1 MEAPMRKA
9 VTTLVAALALSGA
22 ALAQDF
28 PAKPLRIVV
37 PNPPGGTVDIVARAV
52 AQGMSASL
60 GQNVIVDLKPG
71 GNNIIGTEMVARAAP
86 DGYTILLA
94 STHLTIN
101 PLMRKLPYDGMNAF
115 APVALLASTP
125 NVIAVHPS
133 VPAKS
138 LQDLIALAKAR
149 PNQLNCASSTVGS
162 GIHLASEKFKS
173 LAGIEMNYVPYQGGV
188 QAVLA
193 VVGGHAEVVF
203 APLSDAAPHIATGKL
218 RALAVTSLQRFD
230 LMKDVP
236 TLAESGFPSFE
247 ALQWFGAVVPAGTPR
262 PVIARLS
269 MEMRRALES
278 AEVLSMFARLGISPT
293 PLPPEQFEAFLRSE
307 TRMFAAVIR
316 DSNIKAE

>member
-1 MEAPMRKA
+1 MRKA

-22 ALAQDF
+22 ALGQDF

-193 VVGGHAEVVF
+193 VVGGHAEVAF
-203 APLSDAAPHIATGKL
+203 APLSDAAPHIAAGKL

-236 TLAESGFPSFE
+236 TLAESGFPNFE

-269 MEMRRALES
+269 MEMRHALETP
-278 AEVLSMFARLGISPT
+278 EVLSMFARLGISPT
-293 PLPPEQFEAFLRSE
+293 PLQTEQFEAFLRSE

-316 DSNIKAE
+316 DANIKAE

>member
-1 MEAPMRKA
+1 MRKA
-9 VTTLVAALALSGA
+9 VTTLVAALALSGIA
-22 ALAQDF
+22 WAQDF
-28 PAKPLRIVV
+28 PTKPLRIVV

-52 AQGMSASL
+52 ARGLGPSL
-60 GQNVIVDLKPG
+60 GQSVIVDIKPG

-86 DGYTILLA
+86 DGHTILLA

-101 PLMRKLPYDGMNAF
+101 PLMRKLPYDGMKAF

-133 VPAKS
+133 VPAKT
-138 LQDLIALAKAR
+138 LQELVALARAR
-149 PNQLNCASSTVGS
+149 PNELNLASSTVGS
-162 GIHLASEKFKS
+162 GIHLAAERFKS

-193 VVGGHAEVVF
+193 VVGGHAGVVF
-203 APLSDAAPHIATGKL
+203 APLSDAAPHIASGKL
-218 RALAVTSLQRFD
+218 RVLAVTSLQRSE
-230 LMKDVP
+230 LLKDVP
-236 TLAESGFPSFE
+236 TLAESGFPGFE
-247 ALQWFGAVVPAGTPR
+247 ALQWFGAVVPAGTPK

-269 MEMRRALES
+269 LEMLRALEN
-278 AEVLSMFARLGISPT
+278 AEVQSMFAKLGISPT
-293 PLPPEQFEAFLRSE
+293 PLAPEQFEAFLRGE